1 MRDVCRRIWEDDYV
15 PGVFGDWVRDR
26 RGRLWVAC
34 VGDRVVAV
42 AKLSLIGD
50 REAWLH
56 ALRVDPRYQRR
67 GIAAALLDHRLERAR
82 RLGARVARLDTS
94 EDNVAVRRLMRRF
107 GFRRVGTYAFFVAP
121 ARAAPPPR
129 AACLGELARLWRL
142 TRESDGFIVEPYV
155 RRRVS
160 RLDISRA
167 IRAGRCFVTGDEAR
181 PTAMAVVEPW
191 GDRLRL
197 PHLSGR
203 GPDLR
208 ALLRALPSVA
218 RRERKRHVAVSMPA
232 PRWAAARA
240 AGYRRVWHEAML
252 VFERRL

>member
-56 ALRVDPRYQRR
+56 ALRVDPRYRRR

-107 GFRRVGTYAFFVAP
+107 GFRQIGRYTLFAAS
-121 ARAAPPPR
+121 ARAVEPPR
-129 AACLGELARLWRL
+129 SARSSEVAQLWRL
-142 TRESDGFIVEPYV
+142 TRESDGFIHEPFV

-160 RLDISRA
+160 RVDVARA
-167 IRAGRCFVTGDEAR
+167 ISSGRCFATDGDAR
-181 PTAMAVVEPW
+181 PTAMAIVEPRS
-191 GDRLRL
+191 DRLRL
-197 PHLSGR
+197 THVSGK
-203 GPDLR
+203 GPALR
-208 ALLRALPSVA
+208 TLLRALPGVA
-218 RRERKRHVAVSMPA
+218 KRERKRHVAISMPA
-232 PRWAAARA
+232 TRWSAARA
-240 AGYRRVWHEAML
+240 AGYRKVWDDAML